1 VIYHT
6 QKRLLGDLSYTKKRT
21 CLGYFVLHKKELAFV
36 IFHLQKKTCL
46 DDLSYTKRLVWM
58 ICHTQKRL
66 AWVIYHTQ
74 KRLLGDLS
82 YTKKELAWGILS
94 CTKKNLL
101 L

>member
-1 VIYHT
+1 VICHT
-6 QKRLLGDLSYTKKRT
+6 PKKNLPGGF
-21 CLGYFVLHKKELAFV
+21 CLAQKELAFV